1 MKKITQT
8 LLISSLVISP
18 FAMAAT
24 QGTAGTTSTGT
35 AQIGI
40 TKGDG
45 TRVSALDDI
54 NFGVGNTAPA
64 AKQFDDICIF
74 STTGGYSI
82 TATSQGNSVGG
93 GQFRMVDAAT
103 NEFIRYFVEFRT
115 DTASQNGTALA
126 HNVTLGSAAAPL
138 PNADTVSDDCTGGTN
153 LNARL
158 IYEVDAATFNAATPS
173 TYTDTLTVVVAP
185 L

>member
-1 MKKITQT
+1 MKNFVRTA
-8 LLISSLVISP
+8 LIASLIGSSAV
-18 FAMAAT
+18 AMAAT

-45 TRVSALDDI
+45 ARITALDDI
-54 NFGVGNTAPA
+54 NFGVGNVAPA

-74 STTGGYSI
+74 STTGGYTL
-82 TATSQGNSVGG
+82 TATSQGNGTGG

-138 PNADTVSDDCTGGTN
+138 GNANTTSG
-153 LNARL
+153 RL
-158 IYEVDAATFNAATPS
+158 
-173 TYTDTLTVVVAP
+173 
-185 L
+185 